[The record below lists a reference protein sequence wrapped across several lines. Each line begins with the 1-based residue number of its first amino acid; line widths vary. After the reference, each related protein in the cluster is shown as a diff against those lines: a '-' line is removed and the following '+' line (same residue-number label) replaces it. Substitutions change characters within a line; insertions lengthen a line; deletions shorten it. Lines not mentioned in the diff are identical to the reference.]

1 MFCEEE
7 ETDYNVYYNIL
18 YFSPENGK
26 KEYKVGL
33 LFTTFDWKKYQ
44 NFKVIRPCDFNKL
57 TANEKFT
64 FQCLNDFEKKFKNI
78 KKGWDIL
85 NLQNFLIPED
95 DDFVYKG
102 FHWGKVKVFNS
113 KNFNNDFI
121 MMFDQLFEKH
131 QNFGLTVC

>member
-44 NFKVIRPCDFNKL
+44 NFKVIRPYDFNKL

-102 FHWGKVKVFNS
+102 FRWGKVKVFNS
-113 KNFNNDFI
+113 KNFNNDFT

-131 QNFGLTVC
+131 QNFGLTAC